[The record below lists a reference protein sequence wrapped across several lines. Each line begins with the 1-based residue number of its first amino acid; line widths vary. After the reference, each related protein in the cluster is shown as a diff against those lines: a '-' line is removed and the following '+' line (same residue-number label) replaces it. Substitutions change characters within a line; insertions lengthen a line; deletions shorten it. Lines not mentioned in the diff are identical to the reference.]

1 MIHIRIEEF
10 EINFFNLS
18 LNVSTFVLEVKKLK
32 FFIHGTAAHRIRNK
46 ERHWVRDNS
55 FLPPA
60 MKKGVV
66 FLFSRE
72 LELPARRKFSKK

>member
-32 FFIHGTAAHRIRNK
+32 FFIHGTVAHRIRNK
-46 ERHWVRDNS
+46 ERH
-55 FLPPA
+55 
-60 MKKGVV
+60 
-66 FLFSRE
+66 
-72 LELPARRKFSKK
+72 

>member
-46 ERHWVRDNS
+46 ERH
-55 FLPPA
+55 
-60 MKKGVV
+60 
-66 FLFSRE
+66 
-72 LELPARRKFSKK
+72 